1 MIGQLPATALRE
13 WLADP
18 SRAAPLI
25 LDVREPWEFDTCHI
39 PGARLIPMQQIPARL
54 HELPQETDVVVVCHH
69 GARSMQVA
77 NYLAQAGRGRLFN
90 LSGGVAAWA
99 AQVDPAMPRY

>member
-1 MIGQLPATALRE
+1 MIGQLQATALQQ
-13 WLADP
+13 WLDDKT
-18 SRAAPLI
+18 RTAPLI
-25 LDVREPWEFDTCHI
+25 LDVREEWEFETCHI

-54 HELPQETDVVVVCHH
+54 NELPPEADVVVVCHH

-77 NYLAQAGRGRLFN
+77 NFLAQSGRDRIHN

-99 AQVDPAMPRY
+99 DEVDPAMPRY

>member
-1 MIGQLPATALRE
+1 MGLLDAPALQQ
-13 WLADP
+13 WLEDKAR
-18 SRAAPLI
+18 SAPLI

-39 PGARLIPMQQIPARL
+39 PGARLIPMQQVPQRIDEVPA
-54 HELPQETDVVVVCHH
+54 DSAIVVVCHH

-77 NYLAQAGRGRLFN
+77 HYLAAAGRDRIYN

-99 AQVDPAMPRY
+99 EQVDPAMPRY

>member
-1 MIGQLPATALRE
+1 MIEQLQAAALHQ
-13 WLADP
+13 WLADKA
-18 SRAAPLI
+18 RGAPLI

-39 PGARLIPMQQIPARL
+39 PGARLIPMQQIPARIN
-54 HELPQETDVVVVCHH
+54 ELPEQADVVVVCHH

-77 NYLAQAGRGRLFN
+77 NYLAQAGLSRIYN

-99 AQVDPAMPRY
+99 DQVDPAMPRY